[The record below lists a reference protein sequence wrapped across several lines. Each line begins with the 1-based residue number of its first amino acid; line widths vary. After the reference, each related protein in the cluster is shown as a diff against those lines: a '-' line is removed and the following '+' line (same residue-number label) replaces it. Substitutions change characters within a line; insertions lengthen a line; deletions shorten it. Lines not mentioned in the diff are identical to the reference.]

1 MKTKT
6 NVQSS
11 LTLPHLDFPWTAARH
26 HGSEEAH
33 HVCNVASNHLR
44 ERAERKEGAS
54 VKTVPT

>member
-26 HGSEEAH
+26 HGSAEAH

-44 ERAERKEGAS
+44 ERAERKE
-54 VKTVPT
+54 